1 MSLSGVFS
9 TLGRLSGRR
18 RNTIAN
24 SSGREPRIEGGL
36 VQEQPPPSTM
46 ARRKRSKSV
55 TFSSVDLVWDVTT
68 TTMGQMREPPQS
80 SHGNRLHSRSRRN
93 TVASPRSSVPM
104 SHSRP
109 SQSETPRIL
118 SHKPRRHTVS
128 ASPIADASCIKQHK
142 EYLHSRR
149 DKRSSDAGRLATS
162 ANHNP
167 TFVYVSD
174 RHSAPMSPEQDA
186 DTACAPFIED
196 ASKPHHFS
204 PPAEQRFDFSPSC
217 YFPPHLFHPE
227 KHNYTVRLL
236 SSELTPSFSSNTHP
250 ESVVLLDTGVNQA
263 LPRFFRSPLPFR
275 DRNILIEKA
284 HNKGLGMFAQRKL
297 RTGELI
303 LAEHPILVMPYVVAP
318 GTSVSGIYQ
327 QMFDLLSKHLRRELL
342 DLAVSAFRGGE
353 YVDEKNVYESIV
365 RIDTLAISLP
375 VPHVGLADHRAIFL
389 KLGRCNHRFV
399 KYI

>member
-1 MSLSGVFS
+1 MSFSGVFS

-24 SSGREPRIEGGL
+24 SSGREIEGGL
-36 VQEQPPPSTM
+36 VQERHPPSTK
-46 ARRKRSKSV
+46 ASRRKRSKSV

-68 TTMGQMREPPQS
+68 TTMDQPPPS

-93 TVASPRSSVPM
+93 TVASPRSSVQM

-109 SQSETPRIL
+109 SQSEAPRIL
-118 SHKPRRHTVS
+118 SHRSRRHTVS
-128 ASPIADASCIKQHK
+128 ASPIADASCIKQPK

-186 DTACAPFIED
+186 DTACAPFIEG

-204 PPAEQRFDFSPSC
+204 PPAEQRFGFSPSC
-217 YFPPHLFHPE
+217 YFPPHLFH
-227 KHNYTVRLL
+227 NYVVRLL

-250 ESVVLLDTGVNQA
+250 DSVVLLDAGVNQT
-263 LPRFFRSPLPFR
+263 LPPVFRSPLPFR

-342 DLAVSAFRGGE
+342 DLAVSAFRSGE

-365 RIDTLAISLP
+365 RINTLAISLP

>member
-1 MSLSGVFS
+1 MSFSGVFS

-36 VQEQPPPSTM
+36 VQERPPPSTR
-46 ARRKRSKSV
+46 ASRRKRSKSV
-55 TFSSVDLVWDVTT
+55 TFSPVDLVWDVTT
-68 TTMGQMREPPQS
+68 TTMDQPPPS
-80 SHGNRLHSRSRRN
+80 SHGNRPHSRSRRN

-104 SHSRP
+104 SHSHP
-109 SQSETPRIL
+109 WHSEAPRIL
-118 SHKPRRHTVS
+118 SHKPRWHTVS
-128 ASPIADASCIKQHK
+128 ASPIADASCIKQPK

-174 RHSAPMSPEQDA
+174 REQDA

-204 PPAEQRFDFSPSC
+204 PLSEQRFGFSPSC
-217 YFPPHLFHPE
+217 YFPPHLFHPG
-227 KHNYTVRLL
+227 KHNYIVRLL
-236 SSELTPSFSSNTHP
+236 SSELTPSFSSDTHP
-250 ESVVLLDTGVNQA
+250 ESVVLLDAGVNQA
-263 LPRFFRSPLPFR
+263 LPPVFRSPLPFR

-297 RTGELI
+297 RTGKLI
-303 LAEHPILVMPYVVAP
+303 LAEHPVLVTPYVVAP

-342 DLAVSAFRGGE
+342 DLAVSAFQGGE

-365 RIDTLAISLP
+365 RINTLAISLP
-375 VPHVGLADHRAIFL
+375 VPHLGLADHRAIFL